1 MSSKFIPTLQTGNGY
16 THLKLKG
23 ILDEDNLLI
32 NLLSQIQGKLLL
44 IDMSEIERIN
54 SCGVRDWVNW
64 LNQVQALGITVILLR
79 CSPTV
84 VSQANMVANFAAD
97 AFIHSFYAPYV
108 HPDTGEEQNKL
119 ILTEDIRSIKPVK
132 APKFHDEKGVELEF
146 DEFEDSYFAFINDP
160 RILNYQLSGD
170 IRAIIQRFMPELSV
184 MPSMTGMGPN
194 HSAVSPVEPSMLKP
208 AQPLRHEQ
216 PPLPEASYQP
226 APTSLPSS
234 SNNNAS
240 SPFTDDLLE
249 AASTQS
255 IEQPQN
261 LPQDN
266 SPAAQN
272 VIPIQPQEKS
282 VPQPQANVVPQVQEN
297 SAHPAQSSA
306 VPDVSS
312 DNIAASQHSLPLVAD
327 DRDKKK
333 KIIIVSGCILLAL
346 LIILLIVIFTR
357 N

>member
-64 LNQVQALGITVILLR
+64 LNQVQALGMTVVLLR

-108 HPDTGEEQNKL
+108 HPDTGEEQCKL
-119 ILTEDIRSIKPVK
+119 ILTEDIRNLKPVK
-132 APKFHDEKGVELEF
+132 APRFHDEKGVELEF

-160 RILNYQLSGD
+160 RILNYQLSD
-170 IRAIIQRFMPELSV
+170 EIRSVIQRFMPELSA
-184 MPSMTGMGPN
+184 MPSMAGMGPN
-194 HSAVSPVEPSMLKP
+194 YSGVSPVASSVLKP
-208 AQPLRHEQ
+208 AQPLRHDQ
-216 PPLPEASYQP
+216 PPLPDASYQP
-226 APTSLPSS
+226 APVPLPVNSS
-234 SNNNAS
+234 IHAPS
-240 SPFTDDLLE
+240 TDDLLE

-261 LPQDN
+261 LPEDN

-272 VIPIQPQEKS
+272 VIPIQSQDRS
-282 VPQPQANVVPQVQEN
+282 PQAQEN
-297 SAHPAQSSA
+297 VGQANHNA
-306 VPDVSS
+306 VPDVST
-312 DNIAASQHSLPLVAD
+312 DNIVASQHSLPLASD
-327 DRDKKK
+327 DRNKKK
-333 KIIIVSGCILLAL
+333 KIIIFSGVILLVL
-346 LIILLIVIFTR
+346 IIILLIVIVMK
-357 N
+357 